1 MVINQR
7 YLLNKSFEKTLS
19 LLYIWINES
28 TGRSIYEIQGF
39 YIKTSNY
46 EPLSSSSYIPLP
58 KILNNSMKG
67 LINLKN
73 KDHKCFLWCHVRL
86 FNPQNENAERIS
98 KEDKKIAAKLNYS
111 IIDFPLD
118 INDYELIED
127 RFEMNV
133 CIFGYDNNVYPLYV
147 SKKYYDQVITLLLIT
162 QDANSHYVFI
172 KDFSKLMI

>member
-98 KEDKKIAAKLNYS
+98 KEVKKLQLN
-111 IIDFPLD
+111 
-118 INDYELIED
+118 
-127 RFEMNV
+127 
-133 CIFGYDNNVYPLYV
+133 
-147 SKKYYDQVITLLLIT
+147 
-162 QDANSHYVFI
+162 
-172 KDFSKLMI
+172 

>member
-28 TGRSIYEIQGF
+28 TGRPIYEIQGF
-39 YIKTSNY
+39 YVKTSNH

-67 LINLKN
+67 SINLKN

-98 KEDKKIAAKLNYS
+98 KEIKKLQLN
-111 IIDFPLD
+111 
-118 INDYELIED
+118 
-127 RFEMNV
+127 
-133 CIFGYDNNVYPLYV
+133 
-147 SKKYYDQVITLLLIT
+147 
-162 QDANSHYVFI
+162 
-172 KDFSKLMI
+172 

>member
-1 MVINQR
+1 
-7 YLLNKSFEKTLS
+7 
-19 LLYIWINES
+19 
-28 TGRSIYEIQGF
+28 
-39 YIKTSNY
+39 
-46 EPLSSSSYIPLP
+46 
-58 KILNNSMKG
+58 MKG

-133 CIFGYDNNVYPLYV
+133 YIFGYDNNVYPLYV
-147 SKKYYDQVITLLLIT
+147 SKKYYDQVLTLLLIT
-162 QDANSHYVFI
+162 QDAKSHYVFI

>member
-28 TGRSIYEIQGF
+28 TGRSIYEIQGL

-133 CIFGYDNNVYPLYV
+133 YIFGYDNNVYPSYV
-147 SKKYYDQVITLLLIT
+147 SNKYYDQVLTLLLKT
-162 QDANSHYVFI
+162 QDAKSHYVFI